1 MRRPR
6 DTEGDMADP
15 RFRLDAGTA
24 DRLLGGRVAPDDAP
38 PGYAEVAGLLQTL
51 AADLPSRPAA
61 AGEDTIRMMAK
72 VVRISD
78 PLTSRRRPPPL
89 RARIVALAMVG
100 SLGTAG
106 VAFAGGLP
114 DAAQRVVS
122 TWFARI
128 GVMIPHPRDGA
139 GPNPAEPSG
148 ADPHAPDTQARVTDP
163 AGRRAIAIRADRE
176 DRGARAVDGT
186 GGRRPDERGDGTTQ
200 GTVVDASSGPPTPP
214 VATPSGGGTGAA
226 EDASDGTSRTGT
238 EIADERSVGRSA
250 AGSNNAGSS
259 SGADSPLT
267 PPAGAPPEPE
277 MP

>member
-1 MRRPR
+1 MRRPG
-6 DTEGDMADP
+6 DTEGEMADP

-61 AGEDTIRMMAK
+61 AGEGTIRMMAK

-78 PLTSRRRPPPL
+78 PVTPRRRPYPL
-89 RARIVALAMVG
+89 RGRIVALAIVG
-100 SLGTAG
+100 SLGTTC

-139 GPNPAEPSG
+139 WPNPAEPSG
-148 ADPHAPDTQARVTDP
+148 AGPHAPGTQARVTDP
-163 AGRRAIAIRADRE
+163 AGRRAIAIRADPE
-176 DRGARAVDGT
+176 DRGPRAADN
-186 GGRRPDERGDGTTQ
+186 
-200 GTVVDASSGPPTPP
+200 
-214 VATPSGGGTGAA
+214 
-226 EDASDGTSRTGT
+226 ASDGTSPRGT
-238 EIADERSVGRSA
+238 AIADEQSVGQRA
-250 AGSNNAGSS
+250 AGSNVAESS
-259 SGADSPLT
+259 SIGDSAPT
-267 PPAGAPPEPE
+267 SRAGAPPEPE
-277 MP
+277 VP